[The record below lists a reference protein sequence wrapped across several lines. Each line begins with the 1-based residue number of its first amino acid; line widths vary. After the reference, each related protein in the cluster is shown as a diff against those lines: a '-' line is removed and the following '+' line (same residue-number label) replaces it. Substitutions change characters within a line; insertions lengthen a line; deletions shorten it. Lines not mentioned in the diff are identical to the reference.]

1 MDDANQGDRQVDQ
14 GSVTR
19 LAADRYVRRGWSVI
33 PVPHRSKNPGF
44 DGWQLLRLTAKTI
57 HDHFNGQPQNIG
69 VLLGEP
75 SGWLVDVDL
84 DHPRAVELAAQFLPP
99 TPAIFGRAG
108 KARSHWLY
116 RTTGPV
122 ATKKHKSKSAGMLV
136 ELRSTGAQ
144 TVFPPSTH
152 ESGEAIVWVD
162 EGAEPASVAPE
173 ALLDCVKRLA
183 EAVLVE
189 LGERRATTEKKK
201 FTKAP
206 APEPPPIS
214 PDEPA
219 DKASQCLA
227 AMLRIAI
234 ADHRD
239 GSHRLF
245 VCACR
250 AVEHDLDDAT
260 ALATISQYDSR
271 RPFPHGW
278 SDQDILQRLHDAEKQ
293 CRRGAA
299 LDLDAEGCVP
309 LGQRDPQT
317 GKLVLSPRRT
327 LPTSDA
333 YIRDF
338 QLHPDGRTLHSYA
351 GMLMAWQNNRYAEVE
366 DNAVKKQLQTWLHD
380 SLRYIFNRQTGELEL
395 VQYDSNPSTVNAAL
409 DSIRA
414 FAHLPVTV
422 TSPSWLDDGKDHPP
436 ANEILPCRS
445 GLVHLPTM
453 QQLLPTPLFFSVSAL
468 DFDLDPQAPEPMAWH
483 GFLHQL
489 FDGDLEALEL
499 LQEWFGYCLTGDTSQ
514 EKMMLIV
521 GPRRSG
527 KGTIARVLARLIG
540 IGNVCGPTTSSLAS
554 HFGLQPLIGKTL
566 AIVSDARFHGE
577 NIPIVVERL
586 LCISGEDLATVDRK
600 FLGSVTMKLPTRFMF
615 LTNELPRLTDASGAL
630 AGRFVTLRLTESFYG
645 KEDTGLTDRLLGEL
659 PGILNWAIEGWRRL
673 HQRGHFLI
681 PASVRD
687 MVQEIEDLSSPVSA
701 FVRDEC
707 VVGPGH
713 RVVVDVLYD
722 AWRRWCEQEGR
733 QIVTTKQTFGRDLA
747 AAVAGVTRRRGTAMQ
762 PFYEGIA
769 LKWTQS

>member
-1 MDDANQGDRQVDQ
+1 MRLREIIKAIRA
-14 GSVTR
+14 SLTK
-19 LAADRYVRRGWSVI
+19 LAAERYARRGWSVI
-33 PVPHRSKNPGF
+33 PVPHRSKNPGL
-44 DGWQLLRLTAKTI
+44 DGWQRLRLTSETI
-57 HDHFNGQPQNIG
+57 RNHFNGQPQNIG

-75 SGWLVDVDL
+75 SGWLIDIDL
-84 DHPRAVELAAQFLPP
+84 DHPRAVELAPQFLPP

-108 KARSHWLY
+108 KERSHWLY
-116 RTTGPV
+116 KATGPV
-122 ATKKHKSKSAGMLV
+122 ATKKHKSKSAGMIV

-152 ESGEAIVWVD
+152 ESGEAVTWVD
-162 EGAEPASVAPE
+162 NAAEPASIDPDE
-173 ALLDCVKRLA
+173 LLDCVKRLA
-183 EAVLVE
+183 DAVLVE
-189 LGERRATTEKKK
+189 LGERRAKAAKKERARS
-201 FTKAP
+201 TWQRRARRP
-206 APEPPPIS
+206 APTNLRTKRPDAWRLCCGS
-214 PDEPA
+214 P
-219 DKASQCLA
+219 LT
-227 AMLRIAI
+227 
-234 ADHRD
+234 DHRD

-250 AVEHDLDDAT
+250 AVEHDLDDAA
-260 ALATISQYDSR
+260 ALAMIGQYAR
-271 RPFPHGW
+271 QRPFSRGW
-278 SDQDILQRLHDAEKQ
+278 SDAEILQRLRDAEKQ

-299 LDLDAEGCVP
+299 LELDADSCVP

-327 LPTSDA
+327 LPTADA
-333 YIRDF
+333 YVRDF
-338 QLHPDGRTLHSYA
+338 HLHPDGRTLHSYA
-351 GMLMAWQNNRYAEVE
+351 GMLMAWQHNRYAEIE
-366 DNAVKKQLQTWLHD
+366 DNGVKKQLQSWLHD
-380 SLRYIFNRQTGELEL
+380 SLRYLFNRQIGELEL
-395 VQYDSNPSTVNAAL
+395 VPYDSNPSTVNAAL
-409 DSIRA
+409 ESIRA

-422 TSPSWLDDGKDHPP
+422 TSPSWLDEGEDRPP
-436 ANEILPCRS
+436 ASEICLVDQRWCICLRCGNFRRRRCSSPSAPRLRPRS
-445 GLVHLPTM
+445 AG
-453 QQLLPTPLFFSVSAL
+453 A
-468 DFDLDPQAPEPMAWH
+468 EPMAWH
-483 GFLHQL
+483 QFLHQL

-514 EKMMLIV
+514 QKMMLIV

-527 KGTIARVLARLIG
+527 KGTIARVLARLVG

-577 NIPIVVERL
+577 NIPTVVERL

-645 KEDTGLTDRLLGEL
+645 KEDTGLTDRLLDEL
-659 PGILNWAIEGWRRL
+659 PGILNWAIEGWQRL

-681 PASVRD
+681 PTSVKD
-687 MVQEIEDLSSPVSA
+687 VVQEIEDLSSPVSA

-707 VVGPGH
+707 IVGPGH
-713 RVVVDVLYD
+713 RVLVDVLYD
-722 AWRRWCEQEGR
+722 VWRRWCEQEGR

-762 PFYEGIA
+762 PFYEGIS
-769 LKWTQS
+769 LR

>member
-1 MDDANQGDRQVDQ
+1 MDDAPREDHRSDQ
-14 GSVTR
+14 NGPLR
-19 LAADRYVRRGWSVI
+19 LAAERYAHRGWSVI
-33 PVPHRSKNPGF
+33 PIPHRSKNPGF
-44 DGWQLLRLTAKTI
+44 DGWQRLRLTTKSI
-57 HDHFNGQPQNIG
+57 RDHFNGQPQNIG

-99 TPAIFGRAG
+99 TPAVFGRAG
-108 KARSHWLY
+108 KERSHWLY
-116 RTTGPV
+116 RANGRV
-122 ATKKHKSKSAGMLV
+122 ATKKHRSKSAGMIV

-144 TVFPPSTH
+144 TVLPPSTH
-152 ESGEAIVWVD
+152 ESGEAIAWVD
-162 EGAEPASVAPE
+162 ETAEPASVDPDE
-173 ALLDCVKRLA
+173 LLECVKRLA
-183 EAVLVE
+183 DAVRVE
-189 LGERRATTEKKK
+189 LGEKRAAARKKRAK
-201 FTKAP
+201 TPP
-206 APEPPPIS
+206 AELPSTS
-214 PDEPA
+214 PVEST
-219 DKASQCLA
+219 DKASRCLA
-227 AMLRIAI
+227 AMLRITI
-234 ADHRD
+234 QDHRD

-260 ALATISQYDSR
+260 ALATISQYASQ
-271 RPFPHGW
+271 RPFPRGW
-278 SDQDILQRLHDAEKQ
+278 TDQEILQRLRDAKKQ

-299 LDLDAEGCVP
+299 LQLDAEGCVP

-327 LPTSDA
+327 LPTADA
-333 YIRDF
+333 YVRDF
-338 QLHPDGRTLHSYA
+338 HLHPDIRMLHCYA
-351 GMLMAWQNNRYAEVE
+351 GMLMAWHNNRYVEIE
-366 DNAVKKQLQTWLHD
+366 DNAVKKDLQAWLHD
-380 SLRYIFNRQTGELEL
+380 SLRYILNRQTGELEL

-422 TSPSWLDDGKDHPP
+422 TSPSWLDEGADRPP
-436 ANEILPCRS
+436 ANEILSCRS
-445 GLVHLPTM
+445 ALVHLPSM
-453 QQLLPTPLFFSVSAL
+453 RQLPPTPLFFSVNAL
-468 DFDLDPQAPEPMAWH
+468 DFDLDPRAPEPMAWH

-489 FDGDLEALEL
+489 FDGDLESLEL

-514 EKMMLIV
+514 QKMMLIV

-527 KGTIARVLARLIG
+527 KGTIARVLSRLIG

-600 FLGSVTMKLPTRFMF
+600 FLGSITMKLPTRFMF

-645 KEDTGLTDRLLGEL
+645 KEDTGLTDRLLDEL

-673 HQRGHFLI
+673 HERGHFLI
-681 PASVRD
+681 PTSVKD
-687 MVQEIEDLSSPVSA
+687 VVQEIEDLSSPVSA

-713 RVVVDVLYD
+713 RIPVDDLYD

-769 LKWTQS
+769 LKWSQS

>member
-1 MDDANQGDRQVDQ
+1 
-14 GSVTR
+14 
-19 LAADRYVRRGWSVI
+19 
-33 PVPHRSKNPGF
+33 VPHRSKNPGF
-44 DGWQLLRLTAKTI
+44 DGWQRLRVTAETI
-57 HDHFNGQPQNIG
+57 HDHFNGQPQNVG

-116 RTTGPV
+116 RTNRPV
-122 ATKKHKSKSAGMLV
+122 ATKKHKSKSAGMIV

-144 TVFPPSTH
+144 TVFPPSMH
-152 ESGEAIVWVD
+152 ESGEAITWVD
-162 EGAEPASVAPE
+162 EAAEPASIDPDE
-173 ALLDCVKRLA
+173 LLDCVKRLA
-183 EAVLVE
+183 DTVLVE
-189 LGERRATTEKKK
+189 LGERRAKAEKKERIK
-201 FTKAP
+201 EVAAP
-206 APEPPPIS
+206 QALDES
-214 PDEPA
+214 VEPA
-219 DKASQCLA
+219 AKASRCLA

-234 ADHRD
+234 QDHRD

-250 AVEHDLDDAT
+250 VVEHDLDDT
-260 ALATISQYDSR
+260 SALATISQYAAQ
-271 RPFPHGW
+271 RPFPRGW
-278 SDQDILQRLHDAEKQ
+278 SDQEILQRLCDAEKQ

-299 LDLDAEGCVP
+299 LELDADGCVP
-309 LGQRDPQT
+309 LGQRDPQS

-327 LPTSDA
+327 LPTADA
-333 YIRDF
+333 YVRDF
-338 QLHPDGRTLHSYA
+338 HLHPDARTLHCYA
-351 GMLMAWQNNRYAEVE
+351 GMLMAWQHNRYTEIE

-380 SLRYIFNRQTGELEL
+380 SLRYIFNRQAGELEL
-395 VQYDSNPSTVNAAL
+395 VQYDSNPSTVNAAIE
-409 DSIRA
+409 SIRA

-422 TSPSWLDDGKDHPP
+422 TSPSWLDNGEDRPQ
-436 ANEILPCRS
+436 ANEVLSCQS
-445 GLVHLPTM
+445 ALVHLPTM
-453 QQLLPTPLFFSVSAL
+453 QRLPPTPLFFSVSAL
-468 DFDLDPQAPEPMAWH
+468 DFDLDPRAPEPMAWH
-483 GFLHQL
+483 RFLHQL

-527 KGTIARVLARLIG
+527 KGTIARVLARLVG
-540 IGNVCGPTTSSLAS
+540 IGNVSGPTTSSLAS
-554 HFGLQPLIGKTL
+554 HFGLQSLIGKTL

-673 HQRGHFLI
+673 HERGHFVV
-681 PASVRD
+681 PTSVRD
-687 MVQEIEDLSSPVSA
+687 VVQEIEDLSSPVSA

-722 AWRRWCEQEGR
+722 A
-733 QIVTTKQTFGRDLA
+733 
-747 AAVAGVTRRRGTAMQ
+747 
-762 PFYEGIA
+762 
-769 LKWTQS
+769 

>member
-1 MDDANQGDRQVDQ
+1 MDDANQGDHEGNQA
-14 GSVTR
+14 SPAR
-19 LAADRYVRRGWSVI
+19 LAADRYARRGWSVI

-44 DGWQLLRLTAKTI
+44 DGWQRLRLTAATI
-57 HDHFNGQPQNIG
+57 QDHFNGQPQNIG

-84 DHPRAVELAAQFLPP
+84 DHPRAVELATQFLPP
-99 TPAIFGRAG
+99 TPAVFGRAG
-108 KARSHWLY
+108 KERSHWLY
-116 RTTGPV
+116 LTTGPV
-122 ATKKHKSKSAGMLV
+122 ATKKHKSKSAGMIV

-144 TVFPPSTH
+144 TVFPPSAH
-152 ESGEAIVWVD
+152 ESGEAIAWV
-162 EGAEPASVAPE
+162 EEAAEPASVDPNE
-173 ALLDCVKRLA
+173 LLECVKRLA
-183 EAVLVE
+183 DAVLVE
-189 LGERRATTEKKK
+189 LGEKRAAAERKERA
-201 FTKAP
+201 KA
-206 APEPPPIS
+206 AASEPPPIC
-214 PDEPA
+214 PVQPA
-219 DKASQCLA
+219 DKASRCLA

-234 ADHRD
+234 QDHRD

-260 ALATISQYDSR
+260 ALATISQCASQ
-271 RPFPHGW
+271 RPFPRGW
-278 SDQDILQRLHDAEKQ
+278 TDQEILLRLRDAERQ
-293 CRRGAA
+293 CHRGAA
-299 LDLDAEGCVP
+299 LELDAEGCIP
-309 LGQRDPQT
+309 LGQRDPQS

-327 LPTSDA
+327 LPTADA
-333 YIRDF
+333 YVRDF
-338 QLHPDGRTLHSYA
+338 HLHPDGRTLHSYA
-351 GMLMAWQNNRYAEVE
+351 GLLMAWQHNRYTEIE

-380 SLRYIFNRQTGELEL
+380 SLRYFFNRQTGELEL

-422 TSPSWLDDGKDHPP
+422 TSPSWLDDGTDRQS

-445 GLVHLPTM
+445 ALVHLPTM
-453 QQLLPTPLFFSVSAL
+453 QQLPPTPLFFSVSAL
-468 DFDLDPQAPEPMAWH
+468 DFDLDPRAAEPLAWH

-489 FDGDLEALEL
+489 FDGDLESLEL

-527 KGTIARVLARLIG
+527 KGTIARVLGRLIG

-673 HQRGHFLI
+673 NERGHFLI
-681 PASVRD
+681 PTSVKD

-713 RVVVDVLYD
+713 RVAVDVLYD
-722 AWRRWCEQEGR
+722 AWRRWCDQEGR

-747 AAVAGVTRRRGTAMQ
+747 AAVSGVTRRRGAAMQ
-762 PFYEGIA
+762 PFYDGIA
-769 LKWTQS
+769 LTAGC